1 MLNVEDPKAVVS
13 ELFDVEYVRI
23 NESHHVQELERTVE
37 KFSEILENNLDST
50 GRAQLVFNLY
60 TVKTR
65 KQSLWNRIV
74 GNEEKTVF
82 EQWRIPV
89 SVQPLNRYLNPADN
103 LREEANL
110 QASASQQVQQVL
122 HYIIAR
128 ANSKV
133 DHLPSPEKDT
143 VSYKFEVAFLSGDG
157 KAGLHRPGIF
167 EPDDPSPTD
176 MAPAVSLPWQHQSDA
191 TTFIKKV
198 SSAGD
203 DYYHILGIEKGAS
216 DDEIKKA
223 YRKLALRLHPDKC
236 KEPGAEEAF
245 KKVGEAFS
253 VLSDADKRRKYDT
266 YGADALRGGGGGGA
280 DFSPED
286 LFEALELL
294 VRHSVKSRQLSL
306 HFCPRGLLWR
316 RIASGHG
323 WWPDLYEE
331 PHR

>member
-1 MLNVEDPKAVVS
+1 MLNVEEFLSPELRLAMCHVKEAIRIVLHCLVVCRTIGGADSIDPKAVVS

-37 KFSEILENNLDST
+37 KFSEILENNLDRSGT

-128 ANSKV
+128 ANSKMHLRV

-157 KAGLHRPGIF
+157 KEIGAGSLLPQGLGSLSQTIRHLPY
-167 EPDDPSPTD
+167 
-176 MAPAVSLPWQHQSDA
+176 MA
-191 TTFIKKV
+191 
-198 SSAGD
+198 
-203 DYYHILGIEKGAS
+203 
-216 DDEIKKA
+216 
-223 YRKLALRLHPDKC
+223 
-236 KEPGAEEAF
+236 
-245 KKVGEAFS
+245 
-253 VLSDADKRRKYDT
+253 
-266 YGADALRGGGGGGA
+266 
-280 DFSPED
+280 
-286 LFEALELL
+286 
-294 VRHSVKSRQLSL
+294 
-306 HFCPRGLLWR
+306 
-316 RIASGHG
+316 
-323 WWPDLYEE
+323 
-331 PHR
+331 

>member
-157 KAGLHRPGIF
+157 KA
-167 EPDDPSPTD
+167 
-176 MAPAVSLPWQHQSDA
+176 